1 MYIETLIKIFQRDL
15 TKLKIELESYT
26 NEDKL
31 WLLPEGIN
39 NSAGNLGLHI
49 VGNLNHFVG
58 ATIGN
63 TGYVRKRDLEFSQ
76 KNVPRDV
83 ILKQIDETM
92 EVVKS
97 TLLKLTPDDL
107 EKQYPLIVFK
117 EAMSTEYFLAHLT
130 AHLSYHLGQINY
142 HRRLLDE

>member
-1 MYIETLIKIFQRDL
+1 MYTETLIKIFQRDL
-15 TKLKIELESYT
+15 AQLKIELESYT
-26 NEDKL
+26 NEEKL
-31 WLLPEGIN
+31 WLLPNGIN

-58 ATIGN
+58 ATLGN
-63 TGYVRKRDLEFSQ
+63 TGYVRKREFEFSQ

-97 TLLKLTPDDL
+97 TLLKLTPGVL

-117 EAMSTEYFLAHLT
+117 ATMSTEYFLTHLT
-130 AHLSYHLGQINY
+130 THLSYHLGQINY